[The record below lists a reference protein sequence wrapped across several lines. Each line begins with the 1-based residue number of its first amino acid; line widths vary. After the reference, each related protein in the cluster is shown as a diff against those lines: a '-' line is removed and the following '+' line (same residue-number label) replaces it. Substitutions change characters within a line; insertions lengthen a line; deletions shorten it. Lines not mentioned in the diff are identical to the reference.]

1 MIGGNKMFI
10 KTTPEAAGVPSSVVK
25 KFFENYDKYAF
36 STHAILMARG
46 NKLFAEKYYKPFDEN
61 FLHRMYSISKSFV
74 SLAVGF
80 CIEDGLLSLQDKFM
94 KFFPE
99 CKEYECDN
107 LNEVTI
113 EDMLTMSTAVEKQF
127 HWFCKGVTDRVPTY
141 FKGKPEKIPGTLFE
155 YDSPGSF
162 MLCVIVEKLVGK
174 PFLEY
179 LKEKCLDD
187 IGFSKEAYCLK
198 APGGYSF
205 GDSGVM
211 CTSMDLLKFARFVMN
226 KGEWNGKK
234 YFKTDYLE
242 KATSKMVC
250 NNRDGFLDGYEGYG
264 YGYQI
269 WKAPRDGFAFVGMG
283 DQFAVCD
290 FKTDFIF
297 IINSDNQGSSASRP
311 IFYNEIYNHLI
322 PEFCDSLAENE
333 KEFSELKQNLES
345 GELAYLSY
353 DEENPFIDEINGVT
367 YKLDNNPMEIEWIKF
382 DFDGKKGIF
391 SYKNKQGE
399 KTLPFGMG
407 YNEFSLFPEE
417 GCADL
422 IVETVA
428 PGNKYR
434 CAVSADFAEEKKL
447 RLKVQI
453 IDKYFGNSL
462 FVFSFKDRRVMVS
475 MRSHAEAFL
484 KEYIGLAKGE
494 KANE

>member
-1 MIGGNKMFI
+1 MFV
-10 KTTPEAAGVPSSVVK
+10 KTTPESAGIPSSAVK
-25 KFFENYDKYAF
+25 KFFENYESYGF

-46 NKLFAEKYYKPFDEN
+46 NKIIAEKYYKPFDEN
-61 FLHRMYSISKSFV
+61 FLHRMYSVSKSFV

-99 CKEYECDN
+99 CKEFESENFNDT
-107 LNEVTI
+107 TI
-113 EDMLTMSTAVEKQF
+113 ENLLTMSTAIEEQF
-127 HWFCKGVTDRVPTY
+127 YWFCKGVTDRVPAY
-141 FKGKPEKIPGTLFE
+141 FKGEPAKIPGTLFE

-162 MLCVIVEKLVGK
+162 MLGVIVEKLVKK
-174 PFLEY
+174 PFLDY
-179 LKEKCLDD
+179 LREKCFDD
-187 IGFSKEAYCLK
+187 IGFSKEAYCLR

-211 CTSMDLLKFARFVMN
+211 CTAMDLLKFARFVMN

-250 NNRDGFLDGYEGYG
+250 NDREGFIGAYSGYG

-269 WKAPRDGFAFVGMG
+269 WKSPRDGFSFVGMG
-283 DQFAVCD
+283 DQFAICD
-290 FKTDFIF
+290 VKSDFIF
-297 IINSDNQGSSASRP
+297 IINSDNQGTNCSRP
-311 IFYNEIYNHLI
+311 IFYNEIFNHLI
-322 PEFCDSLAENE
+322 PEFCDSLPENE
-333 KEFSELKQNLES
+333 KDYNELLNVLGN
-345 GELAYLSY
+345 GELFSLSY
-353 DEENPFIDEINGVT
+353 EEENPFADKINGVT
-367 YKLDNNPMEIEWIKF
+367 YKLENNPMEIEWIKF
-382 DFDGKKGIF
+382 NFDGKKGIF

-399 KTLPFGMG
+399 KELPFGIG

-417 GCADL
+417 DYADMV
-422 IVETVA
+422 VEEKA
-428 PGNKYR
+428 IGNKYR
-434 CAVSADFAEEKKL
+434 CAVSADWAEEKKL

-462 FVFSFKDRRVMVS
+462 FVFSFKDNRVMVS

-484 KEYIGLAKGE
+484 QEYMGMAKGE
-494 KANE
+494 AVNE

>member
-1 MIGGNKMFI
+1 MFI
-10 KTTPEAAGVPSSVVK
+10 KTSPEAAGIPSKAVK
-25 KFFENYDKYAF
+25 KFFKNYESYNF

-46 NKLFAEKYYKPFDEN
+46 NKIIAEKYYKPFDEN
-61 FLHRMYSISKSFV
+61 FLHRMYSVSKSFV
-74 SLAVGF
+74 SVAVGF
-80 CIEDGLLSLQDKFM
+80 CIEDGLLSLDDKFM

-99 CKEYECDN
+99 CKEYECEN

-113 EDMLTMSTAVEKQF
+113 ENMLTMSTSVEEQF
-127 HWFCKGVTDRVPTY
+127 YWFCKGVTDRVPAY

-174 PFLEY
+174 PFLDY

-187 IGFSKEAYCLK
+187 IGFSKESYCLK
-198 APGGYSF
+198 TPGGYSF

-211 CTSMDLLKFARFVMN
+211 CTAMDLLKFARFVMN
-226 KGEWNGKK
+226 KGVWNGKK
-234 YFKTDYLE
+234 YFKTDYME
-242 KATSKMVC
+242 KAVSKMVC
-250 NNRDGFLDGYEGYG
+250 NDREGFLDGYHGFG

-297 IINSDNQGSSASRP
+297 VINSDNQGSSASRP
-311 IFYNEIYNHLI
+311 VFYNEIYNHLI
-322 PEFCDSLAENE
+322 PEFCDELPENE
-333 KEFSELKQNLES
+333 AEYKELNAILED
-345 GELAYLSY
+345 GELSSLSCQ
-353 DEENPFIDEINGVT
+353 ENSKFAEKINGVK
-367 YKLDNNPMEIEWIKF
+367 YKLENNPMEIEWIKF

-399 KTLPFGMG
+399 KSLAFGMG

-417 GCADL
+417 DYADL
-422 IVETVA
+422 IVETKA
-428 PGNKYR
+428 PGNKYK
-434 CAVSADFAEEKKL
+434 CAVSADWAEEKKL

-462 FVFSFKDRRVMVS
+462 FVFSFKDSRVMVS

-484 KEYIGLAKGE
+484 MEYRGIARGE
-494 KANE
+494 VCS